1 LLLASVATGPRHAL
15 TTRKIGA
22 IPARVTDAAETE
34 HLPASPPELDAETR
48 VALEWPA
55 LLEAIASFCTS
66 SAGKARAL
74 GLHPAAELEAARA
87 RSQIVSEA
95 LELDRLG
102 LWPPARAF
110 PDVAESVGRAVRGG
124 VVAAQELWQIRE
136 LLELAGKLRVFSRSQ
151 GATHPAVS
159 AAIDSASE
167 LTGLEEDLRHSLEPD
182 GTVADRASPEL
193 ARARKRSRELRDELK
208 RKLGQLIEKHADV
221 VQGDYY
227 TEREGRYVL
236 PVRSD
241 AHLRVPGIV
250 LGSSA
255 SGATLFVEP
264 QELTGLG
271 NQLRIQEA
279 EALRE
284 AAKVLALL
292 SGYVASDAEAL
303 ERAQRA
309 CEEADV
315 LSALCR
321 FARQTRSIVLELDPR
336 ARLDLRSARHPL
348 LALSPHPVIANDIAI
363 EAQRALV
370 ISGPNAGGKTVA
382 LKTLGLVVWMAR
394 AGIPVPVAP
403 ESIIGWF
410 GVVLADIGD
419 EQSIAKSLSTFS
431 AHVQRLCL
439 LLDHAAPDS
448 LILLDELASGTDPE
462 EGAALAAAMLE
473 ALTARGSAVAVTT
486 HYEKLKEFAAHA
498 EHLQNASVSYDFER
512 MAPTFRLTMGIPGAS
527 SALTVATRHGLP
539 TAVVARAQ
547 ALLPEQSRERERA
560 VERLERE
567 RQHFEAQ
574 REALLRETEEL
585 RALREQ
591 VAAEH
596 ETARD
601 ELEAELARETVL
613 LRSNVAKV
621 RAELLAARERLKR
634 EAGDPKALRS
644 IERDLSRA
652 AVHVSLG
659 GSLLP
664 EREAPATR
672 APAPAA
678 AVVSYKSGDTVRVN
692 SSGLLASVVDV
703 DGDKLRVQV
712 GAIKLVLRAQDVEP
726 ARAPRRSKTQAKQQH
741 KKSLAVTTH
750 PSAVRTSTNTLDLRG
765 ERVDEA
771 LDKVDA
777 FLDRLLNIGEPSG
790 FVLHGHGTGA
800 LKSAVREHLKASSY
814 IEHSMPA
821 EPDSG
826 GDAFTTFW
834 LRC

>member
-1 LLLASVATGPRHAL
+1 VNDSA
-15 TTRKIGA
+15 
-22 IPARVTDAAETE
+22 AAED
-34 HLPASPPELDAETR
+34 LAASSDELDVETLLS
-48 VALEWPA
+48 LEWPA
-55 LLEAIASFCTS
+55 LLASIGSFCTS

-74 GLHPAAELEAARA
+74 ALHPAPSLDAALA
-87 RSQIVSEA
+87 RNQIVAEA
-95 LELDRLG
+95 LDLDRLG
-102 LWPPARAF
+102 LWPSARSF
-110 PDVAESVGRAVRGG
+110 PDVSEGVARASRGG
-124 VVAAQELWQIRE
+124 VASAQELWQVRE
-136 LLELAGKLRVFSRSQ
+136 LLELAGKLRSFARSQ
-151 GATHPAVS
+151 QGSHAALS
-159 AAIDSASE
+159 AAIDSPAE
-167 LTGLEEDLRHSLEPD
+167 LDGLEEDLRHSLEPD
-182 GTVADRASPEL
+182 GSVADRASPEL
-193 ARARKRSRELRDELK
+193 ARARKRVRELREESK
-208 RKLGQLIEKHADV
+208 RKLGQLLERHADV

-264 QELTGLG
+264 EELTGLG

-284 AAKVLALL
+284 AAKVLTLL
-292 SGYVASDAEAL
+292 SGYVAGDAPSVML
-303 ERAQRA
+303 AQRA
-309 CEEADV
+309 CEEADL
-315 LSALCR
+315 LSALAR
-321 FARQTRSIVLELDPR
+321 FARQTRAIVVTLVGDARLELR
-336 ARLDLRSARHPL
+336 AARHPL

-363 EAQRALV
+363 EATRALV

-382 LKTLGLVVWMAR
+382 LKTLGLVAWMAR
-394 AGIPVPVAP
+394 AGIPLPIAP
-403 ESIIGWF
+403 ESVVGWF
-410 GVVLADIGD
+410 GTVLADIGD

-439 LLDHAAPDS
+439 LLERAAPDT

-498 EHLQNASVSYDFER
+498 PHLQNASVSYDFER
-512 MAPTFRLTMGIPGAS
+512 MAPTFRLTMGVPGAS

-539 TAVVARAQ
+539 SSVVARAQ
-547 ALLPEQSRERERA
+547 ALLPEHSRERERA

-567 RQHFEAQ
+567 RRLFEEQRDALA
-574 REALLRETEEL
+574 REAEEL
-585 RALREQ
+585 RRLREQ
-591 VAAEH
+591 VEAEHAAERS
-596 ETARD
+596 ALSA
-601 ELEAELARETVL
+601 ELERETL
-613 LRSNVAKV
+613 ALRANVSKV
-621 RAELLAARERLKR
+621 RAELLSVRERLKR
-634 EAGDPKALRS
+634 EAADPKAVRA

-652 AVHVSLG
+652 ASHVSLG

-664 EREAPATR
+664 ERPPPRVAGGPS
-672 APAPAA
+672 AA
-678 AVVSYKSGDTVRVN
+678 ITLKSGDTVRIK
-692 SSGLLASVVDV
+692 SSGMLASVLDV
-703 DGDKLRVQV
+703 DADKVRLQV
-712 GAIKLVLRAQDVEP
+712 GAIKLVLRAEEVEP
-726 ARAPRRSKTQAKQQH
+726 SRSPQKAKSAPKPVKRSAIAGG
-741 KKSLAVTTH
+741 L
-750 PSAVRTSTNTLDLRG
+750 PSAVRTSGNTLDLRG

-777 FLDRLLNIGEPSG
+777 FLDRLLSTGEPNG

-800 LKSAVREHLKASSY
+800 LKLAVRAHLQASSY
-814 IEHSMPA
+814 VEHSAPA
-821 EPDSG
+821 DADSG